1 MPNTL
6 DDQFYTRLM
15 QTIEEANKKQTEN
28 IKLEIEGVKQLIK
41 EEVNKRVNLETKY
54 EELKNKYETLEKS
67 LRKNNVIIFGLQKNT
82 EGHLVNYVIE
92 TLNDILNLNLTI
104 SDINDIYTI
113 GKKENDK
120 PIIVKFISYLKKQE
134 VLKNCYKLK
143 DINKNR
149 STKINIAEELSPEE
163 QKVKK
168 ILSQHLKAAK
178 SQNLNA
184 YIKGN
189 KLYINNEVYTAQ
201 QLAENGEVSARDEED
216 EYENIQEIGESNSAP
231 ATPTI
236 RSKKRETEKEIN
248 YTKKIESNTKSLTIS
263 RTSSRIQEKEGKNQ
277 KVGNNNVTRKQEIP
291 TIVEADQLRK

>member
-1 MPNTL
+1 M
-6 DDQFYTRLM
+6 
-15 QTIEEANKKQTEN
+15 
-28 IKLEIEGVKQLIK
+28 
-41 EEVNKRVNLETKY
+41 
-54 EELKNKYETLEKS
+54 
-67 LRKNNVIIFGLQKNT
+67 
-82 EGHLVNYVIE
+82 
-92 TLNDILNLNLTI
+92 
-104 SDINDIYTI
+104 
-113 GKKENDK
+113 
-120 PIIVKFISYLKKQE
+120 
-134 VLKNCYKLK
+134 
-143 DINKNR
+143 
-149 STKINIAEELSPEE
+149 
-163 QKVKK
+163 
-168 ILSQHLKAAK
+168 
-178 SQNLNA
+178 NA